1 MQLGVG
7 IHLDIEDMIYYAV
20 DKKLLI
26 YAVYASLL
34 KFTSLFQNIMLPNLK
49 IVLALVLSLQL
60 LVVFI

>member
-7 IHLDIEDMIYYAV
+7 IYLDIEDMIYYAV

-26 YAVYASLL
+26 YAVYTSLL